1 MKIYFDLN
9 KLEQKVKLS
18 GFVVANTFLLGS
30 SIYFLI
36 DKFGNIFTLEN
47 LSGNVKINIIIT
59 IISVITNSIAIRS
72 GYNSELI
79 INNNTVNPNI
89 IYIVLLTLITMMLSS
104 FIVFLNLDMSRKIL
118 YGPIL
123 VSALVVPLIMRI
135 LKLMIKS

>member
-9 KLEQKVKLS
+9 KLEQKVSLPR
-18 GFVVANTFLLGS
+18 FVIANSFLLTS

-47 LSGNVKINIIIT
+47 LSTNVKINTVIT
-59 IISVITNSIAIRS
+59 IISIISNSIAIRS

-79 INNNTVNPNI
+79 INNNNVNPNI
-89 IYIVLLTLITMMLSS
+89 IYIILLTLITMMLSS

-123 VSALVVPLIMRI
+123 VSALVVPLVMRI
-135 LKLMIKS
+135 LKTND

>member
-18 GFVVANTFLLGS
+18 GFVVANTFLLAS

-47 LSGNVKINIIIT
+47 LSTNVKINTIIT
-59 IISVITNSIAIRS
+59 IISIITNSIAIRS

-79 INNNTVNPNI
+79 INNNKINPYI
-89 IYIVLLTLITMMLSS
+89 IYIILLIIITMMLSS

-118 YGPIL
+118 YGPTL
-123 VSALVVPLIMRI
+123 VSVLAVPLIMRLFKI
-135 LKLMIKS
+135 ND

>member
-1 MKIYFDLN
+1 LKIYFDLN

-47 LSGNVKINIIIT
+47 LSANVKINTIIT
-59 IISVITNSIAIRS
+59 IISIITNSIAIRS
-72 GYNSELI
+72 GYESELI
-79 INNNTVNPNI
+79 INNNTINSNI
-89 IYIVLLTLITMMLSS
+89 IYIVLLILITTILSS

-118 YGPIL
+118 YGPTLI
-123 VSALVVPLIMRI
+123 SAFVVPLIMRLFKI
-135 LKLMIKS
+135 ND

>member
-47 LSGNVKINIIIT
+47 LSANVKINTIIT
-59 IISVITNSIAIRS
+59 IISIITNSIAIRS
-72 GYNSELI
+72 GYESELI
-79 INNNTVNPNI
+79 INNNTINSNI
-89 IYIVLLTLITMMLSS
+89 IYIVLLILITTILSS

-118 YGPIL
+118 YGPTLI
-123 VSALVVPLIMRI
+123 SAFVVPLIMRLFKI
-135 LKLMIKS
+135 ND

>member
-9 KLEQKVKLS
+9 QLEQKVTLP
-18 GFVVANTFLLGS
+18 GFVVANSFLLAS

-36 DKFGNIFTLEN
+36 DKFDNIFTLEN
-47 LSGNVKINIIIT
+47 LGTNAKINIIFT
-59 IISVITNSIAIRS
+59 IISIITNSIAIRS

-123 VSALVVPLIMRI
+123 VSVLAVPLIMRLFKI
-135 LKLMIKS
+135 ND

>member
-9 KLEQKVKLS
+9 KFEQKVTLP
-18 GFVVANTFLLGS
+18 GFVVANAFLLTS
-30 SIYFLI
+30 SIYFLV

-47 LSGNVKINIIIT
+47 LSTNVKINTIIT
-59 IISVITNSIAIRS
+59 IISIIINSIAIRS

-79 INNNTVNPNI
+79 INNSTVNPNI

-123 VSALVVPLIMRI
+123 VSVLAVPLIMRLFKI
-135 LKLMIKS
+135 ND

>member
-1 MKIYFDLN
+1 MKIYFELN
-9 KLEQKVKLS
+9 KFEQKVTLP
-18 GFVVANTFLLGS
+18 GFVIANAFLLTS
-30 SIYFLI
+30 SIYFLV

-47 LSGNVKINIIIT
+47 LSTNVKINTIIT
-59 IISVITNSIAIRS
+59 IISIITNSIAIRS

-123 VSALVVPLIMRI
+123 VSVLAVPLIMRLFKI
-135 LKLMIKS
+135 ND

>member
-1 MKIYFDLN
+1 LKIYFDLN
-9 KLEQKVKLS
+9 KFEQKVTLP
-18 GFVVANTFLLGS
+18 GFVVANAFLLTS
-30 SIYFLI
+30 SIYFLV

-47 LSGNVKINIIIT
+47 LSTNVKINTIIT
-59 IISVITNSIAIRS
+59 IISIITNSIAIRS

-79 INNNTVNPNI
+79 INNSTVNPNI

-123 VSALVVPLIMRI
+123 VSVLAVPLVMRLFKI
-135 LKLMIKS
+135 ND

>member
-9 KLEQKVKLS
+9 KLEQKVSLPR
-18 GFVVANTFLLGS
+18 FVIANSFLLTS

-47 LSGNVKINIIIT
+47 LSTNVKINTVIT
-59 IISVITNSIAIRS
+59 IISIISNSIAIRS

-89 IYIVLLTLITMMLSS
+89 IYIILLTLITMMLSS

-123 VSALVVPLIMRI
+123 VSALVVPLVMRI
-135 LKLMIKS
+135 LKTHD

>member
-18 GFVVANTFLLGS
+18 GFVVANTFLLVS

-47 LSGNVKINIIIT
+47 LSANVKINTIIT
-59 IISVITNSIAIRS
+59 IISIITNSIAIRS
-72 GYNSELI
+72 GYESELI
-79 INNNTVNPNI
+79 INNNTINSNI
-89 IYIVLLTLITMMLSS
+89 IYIVLLILITTILSS

-118 YGPIL
+118 YGPTLI
-123 VSALVVPLIMRI
+123 SAFVVPLIMRLFKI
-135 LKLMIKS
+135 ND

>member
-1 MKIYFDLN
+1 MKIYFELN
-9 KLEQKVKLS
+9 KFEQKVNLP
-18 GFVVANTFLLGS
+18 GFVVANAFLLAT
-30 SIYFLI
+30 SIYFLV

-47 LSGNVKINIIIT
+47 LSTNVKINTIIT
-59 IISVITNSIAIRS
+59 IISIIINSIAIRS

-79 INNNTVNPNI
+79 INNSTVNPNI

-123 VSALVVPLIMRI
+123 VSVLAVPLIMRLFKI
-135 LKLMIKS
+135 ND